1 MLVTITPFIGVQYTC
16 IWAKQIILGASSLNH
31 GAMSRPN
38 DMFEYQFMYITYWLS
53 QDYAI

>member
-31 GAMSRPN
+31 DAMPRPN
-38 DMFEYQFMYITYWLS
+38 DMFLNTNLCITHW
-53 QDYAI
+53 

>member
-1 MLVTITPFIGVQYTC
+1 MLVAITPFIGVQYTC

-38 DMFEYQFMYITYWLS
+38 DMFEYQFMYISYW
-53 QDYAI
+53 